1 MDGINVVKHDGKFVQ
16 NGEWAYKIQGFSCE
30 SNEKHAKCSSCKL
43 IYRHAQQQCKS
54 IHQSTRTY
62 LFKWVRR
69 NDTWITLDCICSISI
84 SSIRILFVLFYF
96 PSIVAVRGYNIIFE
110 RCWFFFNRFFWNF
123 GHFCHFGHF
132 GEIRNIFSRFQRIGS
147 YNRWC

>member
-1 MDGINVVKHDGKFVQ
+1 MKHDGKFVQ

-62 LFKWVRR
+62 RFKWVRR
-69 NDTWITLDCICSISI
+69 NDTWITLDSICSISI
-84 SSIRILFVLFYF
+84 SSIRILFDLFHF
-96 PSIVAVRGYNIIFE
+96 SSIVAVRGYNIIFE
-110 RCWFFFNRFFWNF
+110 RCWFFSNQFFWNF

-132 GEIRNIFSRFQRIGS
+132 GEIRNIFLRFQRIGS